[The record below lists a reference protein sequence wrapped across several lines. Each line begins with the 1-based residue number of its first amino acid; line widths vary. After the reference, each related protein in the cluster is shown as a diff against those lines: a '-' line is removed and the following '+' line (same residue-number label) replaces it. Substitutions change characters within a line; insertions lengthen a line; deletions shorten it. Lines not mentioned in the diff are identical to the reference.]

1 MLLLGSRGTVP
12 PKDRLG
18 RHGASAGAPP
28 GDAMWLGRGLGRG
41 RALGQWARRRA
52 SSRTWD
58 PSGHLVERERAI
70 LSRETRGH
78 LINKRPTVSG
88 LESPPAM
95 HTTGFAVIFKTE
107 TARLKLVAQN
117 Y

>member
-28 GDAMWLGRGLGRG
+28 GDAMGLGRGLGRGRALG

-58 PSGHLVERERAI
+58 PSGHLVERDAGA
-70 LSRETRGH
+70 SY
-78 LINKRPTVSG
+78 K
-88 LESPPAM
+88 
-95 HTTGFAVIFKTE
+95 
-107 TARLKLVAQN
+107 
-117 Y
+117 